1 MQALELFNQLTLQRY
16 PLSSD
21 TSLTAFNQAES
32 ILVNRV
38 LTDFANTKLSVIN
51 ENFGA
56 ISCVLQSQI
65 IDQYND
71 SFLSNYGCELNLQNN
86 HLNSNKPLL
95 LDPSLLTGDLV
106 IGLLPKS
113 LSFFKWQLEQLSK
126 LNKPVLIAGMV
137 KYISNGHINLMNQ
150 YFEDTQVS
158 RAEKKARCILLS
170 RPKKQNQNN
179 TLPKHEFNNIEVE
192 NLPGVFCQ
200 KHIDIGARFFIEQF
214 KNIHVNESFNIADL
228 GCGNGILSLA
238 MAKIHSQNTLNFDCF
253 DESMQAVKCAEH
265 NWGLNEL
272 DQTKHS
278 VSFIQNDGLLNQAPK
293 KYDIIICNPPFHQNH
308 TVGIHITQSLI
319 KQAKVC
325 LKDDGEFWLVANRT
339 LPYLNELKSHFKL
352 VNQVSQNAKFKVF
365 MVKKS

>member
-1 MQALELFNQLTLQRY
+1 MQADELFEQLTLERY
-16 PLSSD
+16 PCSSD
-21 TSLTAFNQAES
+21 ASLTAFNQAES

-38 LTDFANTKLSVIN
+38 LTDFGTTKLSIIN

-56 ISCVLQSQI
+56 ISCVLHKQI
-65 IDQYND
+65 VDQYND
-71 SFLSNYGCELNLQNN
+71 SFLSNFGCELNLKNN
-86 HLNSNKPLL
+86 NCDQTKPLL
-95 LDPSLLTGDLV
+95 LDPSLLTGDLI

-137 KYISNGHINLMNQ
+137 KYISSGHINLMNQ

-158 RAEKKARCILLS
+158 RAHKKARCILLS
-170 RPKKQNQNN
+170 QPKKQNSNN
-179 TLPKHEFNNIEVE
+179 TIPKHEFNNIQVE

-214 KNIHVNESFNIADL
+214 KNIEINESYNIADL

-238 MAKIHSQNTLNFDCF
+238 MAKMYHKHSLNFECF

-265 NWGLNEL
+265 NWLLNEL
-272 DQTKHS
+272 DKSKHS
-278 VSFIQNDGLLNQAPK
+278 AAFIQNDGLLNQAPK

-339 LPYLNELKSHFKL
+339 LPYLNELKSHFKC

-365 MVKKS
+365 MAKKT

>member
-126 LNKPVLIAGMV
+126 LNKPVLCVCG
-137 KYISNGHINLMNQ
+137 
-150 YFEDTQVS
+150 EVS
-158 RAEKKARCILLS
+158 
-170 RPKKQNQNN
+170 
-179 TLPKHEFNNIEVE
+179 
-192 NLPGVFCQ
+192 
-200 KHIDIGARFFIEQF
+200 
-214 KNIHVNESFNIADL
+214 
-228 GCGNGILSLA
+228 
-238 MAKIHSQNTLNFDCF
+238 
-253 DESMQAVKCAEH
+253 
-265 NWGLNEL
+265 
-272 DQTKHS
+272 
-278 VSFIQNDGLLNQAPK
+278 
-293 KYDIIICNPPFHQNH
+293 H
-308 TVGIHITQSLI
+308 T
-319 KQAKVC
+319 
-325 LKDDGEFWLVANRT
+325 
-339 LPYLNELKSHFKL
+339 
-352 VNQVSQNAKFKVF
+352 
-365 MVKKS
+365 

>member
-1 MQALELFNQLTLQRY
+1 MQALELFEQLTLERY
-16 PLSSD
+16 PASSD
-21 TSLTAFNQAES
+21 KSLTAFNQAES

-38 LTDFANTKLSVIN
+38 LADFSDKKISIIN

-56 ISCVLQSQI
+56 ISCVLHEQI
-65 IDQYND
+65 VDQYND
-71 SFLSNYGCELNLQNN
+71 SFLSHFGCEVNLKHNN
-86 HLNSNKPLL
+86 LDQTKPLL
-95 LDPSLLTGDLV
+95 LEPSLLTGDLIV
-106 IGLLPKS
+106 GLLPKS

-126 LNKPVLIAGMV
+126 LNKPVLMAGMV
-137 KYISNGHINLMNQ
+137 KYISKGHIDLMNQ

-158 RAEKKARCILLS
+158 RAEKKARCVLLS
-170 RPKKQNQNN
+170 HPKNFKSNAKQ
-179 TLPKHEFNNIEVE
+179 PKHEFNNIQVE

-214 KNIHVNESFNIADL
+214 KNIEVSESFNIADL
-228 GCGNGILSLA
+228 GCDNGILSLA
-238 MAKIHSQNTLNFDCF
+238 MAKMHSKHTLNFDCF

-265 NWGLNEL
+265 NWLLNEL
-272 DQTKHS
+272 DQSKHS
-278 VSFIQNDGLLNQAPK
+278 AAFIQNDGLLNQAPK

-325 LKDDGEFWLVANRT
+325 LKDDGEFWVVANRT
-339 LPYLNELKSHFKL
+339 LPYLNELKSHFKQ

-365 MVKKS
+365 MTKKS